1 LQTKERHRDV
11 VLDHVVRGLLAL
23 TLGTALL
30 FYPDR
35 ARPMLA
41 NFMGMFWLT
50 SGIIGIRWGAS
61 GERARGLPVLAG
73 IVGVVAGLGMLG
85 RHLAPNVAPIEVFL
99 SVLGLIILLTG
110 VLHIYY
116 GQGKGHS
123 EGKRSWPATILGVF
137 EIVLGLILVFAPME
151 RGPVILV
158 AAGIWAVLG
167 GIILIGDA
175 LRIRR
180 LRKRSDEE

>member
-1 LQTKERHRDV
+1 MLFWIT
-11 VLDHVVRGLLAL
+11 LIRGLLAL

-50 SGIIGIRWGAS
+50 SGIIGIRWGVS

-73 IVGVVAGLGMLG
+73 VVGVVAGLGMLA
-85 RHLAPNVAPIEVFL
+85 RSLVPNVAPLEVFL

-110 VLHIYY
+110 LLHIYH
-116 GQGKGHS
+116 GVGKGHS
-123 EGKRSWPATILGVF
+123 EGNRSWPATILGVF

-151 RGPVILV
+151 RGPAILV
-158 AAGIWAVLG
+158 AAGIWAALG

-175 LRIRR
+175 LRMRT
-180 LRKRSDEE
+180 LQKRSKNQ

>member
-1 LQTKERHRDV
+1 MFFWITLI
-11 VLDHVVRGLLAL
+11 RGLLAL

-50 SGIIGIRWGAS
+50 SGIIGIRWGVS

-73 IVGVVAGLGMLG
+73 VVGVVAGLGMLG
-85 RHLAPNVAPIEVFL
+85 RHFAPNVAPLDVFL

-110 VLHIYY
+110 LLHIYY
-116 GQGKGHS
+116 GKGKGHS
-123 EGKRSWPATILGVF
+123 EGKLSWPATILGVF
-137 EIVLGLILVFAPME
+137 EIVVGLILVAAPME

-158 AAGIWAVLG
+158 AAGIWAALG
-167 GIILIGDA
+167 GTVLIGDA

-180 LRKRSDEE
+180 AKQEAGDP

>member
-1 LQTKERHRDV
+1 MLFWIT
-11 VLDHVVRGLLAL
+11 LIRGLLAL

-41 NFMGMFWLT
+41 NFMGIFWLT
-50 SGIIGIRWGAS
+50 SGIISIRWGVS

-73 IVGVVAGLGMLG
+73 IVGVIAGLGMLG
-85 RHLAPNVAPIEVFL
+85 RHFVPEAAPLDVFL

-110 VLHIYY
+110 IIHIYY
-116 GQGKGHS
+116 GMGRGHHDR
-123 EGKRSWPATILGVF
+123 KRSWPATILGVF

-151 RGPVILV
+151 RGPGLLA
-158 AAGIWAVLG
+158 AAGVWAVLG

-175 LRIRR
+175 LRIRKLQKER
-180 LRKRSDEE
+180 REE